1 MYPERELVTPKMGTT
16 MSAAPVVSPALSGA
30 MTTKEAADYIGMSPA
45 TLNGWRFMGE
55 GPVYLKMGTGKR
67 AKVAYLREDLD
78 EWLRTRRTDPA
89 SVLAD
94 A

>member
-1 MYPERELVTPKMGTT
+1 

-30 MTTKEAADYIGMSPA
+30 MTTKEAAAYIGMSPA
-45 TLNGWRFMGE
+45 TLNGWRFEGV
-55 GPVYLKMGTGKR
+55 GPVYLRMGTGRR
-67 AKVAYLREDLD
+67 AKIAYLREDLD
-78 EWLRTRRTDPA
+78 AWLRARRTDPA